1 MKKLST
7 SKQMNGNAAPKIN
20 PRRLLFLPTCIQAI
34 ASRGLNNL
42 LRQILNRINLSFS
55 DVHREYNGTSVD
67 IATNRC
73 IVHLAAQ
80 LSHLPD
86 YAGCVVRA

>member
-7 SKQMNGNAAPKIN
+7 SKQMNGNAVPKIN

-42 LRQILNRINLSFS
+42 LRQILKRRNLCSAGAKSAAFIQMN
-55 DVHREYNGTSVD
+55 DVPPGPISQDCETRWPRS
-67 IATNRC
+67 
-73 IVHLAAQ
+73 
-80 LSHLPD
+80 P
-86 YAGCVVRA
+86 